1 MRVFDCFVVKI
12 THRSGRQLIQK
23 VPLQVL
29 VSPQAVGSNT
39 VYNLI
44 LESWRPKLVSSHWN
58 RKSAPVTGSW
68 AWSLIRGHPR
78 SPEVR
83 QGYFLGHVNPET
95 LEMLDEEEIKMKES
109 LVEEWF
115 IYRIYNFE
123 KRKFSENFREFLPK
137 KFFKMFWTKVFGDI
151 FETDIANIFS
161 DFL

>member
-1 MRVFDCFVVKI
+1 
-12 THRSGRQLIQK
+12 
-23 VPLQVL
+23 
-29 VSPQAVGSNT
+29 
-39 VYNLI
+39 
-44 LESWRPKLVSSHWN
+44 
-58 RKSAPVTGSW
+58 
-68 AWSLIRGHPR
+68 
-78 SPEVR
+78 
-83 QGYFLGHVNPET
+83 
-95 LEMLDEEEIKMKES
+95 MLDEEEIKMKES